1 MKGDIMNK
9 QTIAEKLEKSILD
22 RVRGLLV
29 LLPNY
34 ISTDNKDVFNTVC
47 KSIGK
52 ITADAFTEAESLGCR
67 DFFSGW
73 RRLLTPWW
81 IGSYGTWEYA
91 YGEGFTWGQFLDCI
105 IDDNCNSV
113 EVFKDQEI
121 PKILFYDKDN
131 KPQFIIELSRED

>member
-1 MKGDIMNK
+1 MDK
-9 QTIAEKLEKSILD
+9 QTIADKLEKSVLD

-34 ISTDNKDVFNTVC
+34 ISTENEGMFVTVC
-47 KSIGK
+47 ERVSK
-52 ITADAFTEAESLGCR
+52 ITTDAFTEAESFGCR

-81 IGSYGTWEYA
+81 INSYGTYEYA
-91 YGEGFTWGQFLDCI
+91 YGEGFTWKQFFDYILES
-105 IDDNCNSV
+105 NCNSV
-113 EVFKDQEI
+113 EVWRDQEI